1 MSTKPPTPTLLM
13 LSLLLASVAAA
24 SHHETPHDR
33 VYAVPGALD
42 FNMQTLE
49 GKDVHLSDYFG
60 KVMLAVNV
68 ASKCGYTPQYKDLQA
83 LHEKYQAQG
92 LAIVGFPANDFG
104 RQEPGTHAEIRQFCT
119 ANYGISFDM
128 MSKIQV
134 KGSGKH
140 PFYDF
145 LTSQESNPAHGG
157 PVKWNFEKFLIG
169 RDGQVVGHY
178 RSRVKPLADE
188 LVSAIESELGKPAL
202 PLGLKSYLG
211 RTIADTMH
219 YAGAPWLLRGE
230 REQEESTAKMIR
242 ALGLKPGQSVC
253 DVGAGN
259 GYHSLMMATEVASN
273 GRVLAV
279 DVQPEML
286 DMLKERAAEA
296 GIDNVTTQLG
306 KLHDP
311 MLPIGTLDLVLLAD
325 VYHEF
330 SHPVHMLGAI
340 RKSLKPGGQVVL
352 LEFRAEDDT
361 VPIKKLHKMSRK
373 QIQAELSANGFKL
386 AKSYDELPWQHMMF
400 YGVES
405 E

>member
-145 LTSQESNPAHGG
+145 LTSEKSNPAHGG

-169 RDGQVVGHY
+169 RDGQVVGQY
-178 RSRVKPLADE
+178 RSPVNPPAAQRCPPIQSALGQPAIPLALTPLDTTHNDARRRWDCSSCRGR
-188 LVSAIESELGKPAL
+188 LIGRGQPPHRRSASAL
-202 PLGLKSYLG
+202 
-211 RTIADTMH
+211 A
-219 YAGAPWLLRGE
+219 LRSC
-230 REQEESTAKMIR
+230 RNCT
-242 ALGLKPGQSVC
+242 
-253 DVGAGN
+253 
-259 GYHSLMMATEVASN
+259 
-273 GRVLAV
+273 
-279 DVQPEML
+279 
-286 DMLKERAAEA
+286 
-296 GIDNVTTQLG
+296 
-306 KLHDP
+306 
-311 MLPIGTLDLVLLAD
+311 
-325 VYHEF
+325 
-330 SHPVHMLGAI
+330 
-340 RKSLKPGGQVVL
+340 
-352 LEFRAEDDT
+352 
-361 VPIKKLHKMSRK
+361 
-373 QIQAELSANGFKL
+373 
-386 AKSYDELPWQHMMF
+386 
-400 YGVES
+400 
-405 E
+405 